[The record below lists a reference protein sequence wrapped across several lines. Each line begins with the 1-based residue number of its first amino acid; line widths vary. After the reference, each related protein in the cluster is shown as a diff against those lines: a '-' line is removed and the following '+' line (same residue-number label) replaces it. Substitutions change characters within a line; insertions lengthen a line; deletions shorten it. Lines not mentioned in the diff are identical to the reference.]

1 MDGRGLPTRAQLAL
15 SSGREIS
22 SNGRMYVNGA
32 ACDIEIKL
40 AVADTYQR
48 IARERRL
55 VRPNHS
61 EIAILHSVDPK
72 FVKKVEEEL
81 WCHGRVLSPQEIRGN
96 ADRPIGPGSISLSQY
111 DFFIIMRLYW
121 ENPSRGL
128 KSYTDYLWLMTYSC
142 LYQYNKKSATRGVSI
157 QGFPAKAQPHTKGQ
171 VQT

>member
-32 ACDIEIKL
+32 ACDMEIKL

-81 WCHGRVLSPQEIRGN
+81 WCHDPYPLKRFVAMLIAPLALDLYHYLN
-96 ADRPIGPGSISLSQY
+96 MISSSL
-111 DFFIIMRLYW
+111 
-121 ENPSRGL
+121 
-128 KSYTDYLWLMTYSC
+128 
-142 LYQYNKKSATRGVSI
+142 
-157 QGFPAKAQPHTKGQ
+157 
-171 VQT
+171 